1 MLAEFG
7 TFCDEAQA
15 VKVHIGAGENPDE
28 SLVFAAV
35 LLDVV
40 FNACDRK
47 GAGRFK
53 NASRILEDVLDR
65 STDFV
70 CVHQHDTVYEILA
83 KHISLLADKFDRR
96 AVGEEADIGN

>member
-53 NASRILEDVLDR
+53 NASRILEDVLVAAQTSSV
-65 STDFV
+65 STS
-70 CVHQHDTVYEILA
+70 TIP
-83 KHISLLADKFDRR
+83 STKFLQSS
-96 AVGEEADIGN
+96 